1 MTGQDNSSYCGYSNG
16 NTGYRLAIA
25 IVMLLFSVASFLRLL
40 EQHPAI
46 FNACFWALYSLWFLA
61 FGLDISALANGQ
73 SACKDVFDGYGT
85 CNNSIYGVSIA
96 IDVAIIMV
104 LSVFLYFQVQS
115 LKVGSPGN
123 AI

>member
-1 MTGQDNSSYCGYSNG
+1 
-16 NTGYRLAIA
+16 
-25 IVMLLFSVASFLRLL
+25 MLLFSIATFLRLL

-73 SACKDVFDGYGT
+73 STCKDKFNGT

-96 IDVAIIMV
+96 IDVAIILV

-115 LKVGSPGN
+115 LKGGSPGN